1 MTPSIRICI
10 YLMDDPADHLLS
22 ETEHD
27 LTVYE
32 DAGGQLKAYV
42 DYHGAILPV
51 PVESAALEV
60 WLAKTREEAVLT
72 AAGV

>member
-1 MTPSIRICI
+1 MTPTLRIC
-10 YLMDDPADHLLS
+10 LFLQDDPSDHLLS

-51 PVESAALEV
+51 PVESAVLEARF
-60 WLAKTREEAVLT
+60 AKERAEATV
-72 AAGV
+72 

>member
-10 YLMDDPADHLLS
+10 YLMDDPSDHLLS

-32 DAGGQLKAYV
+32 DAGGRLKAYV
-42 DYHGAILPV
+42 DYHGAIPPV
-51 PVESAALEV
+51 PVESAVLEA
-60 WLAKTREEAVLT
+60 WFAKERREAMV
-72 AAGV
+72 